1 MFRFNSK
8 IEGQSGPLVTL
19 VIGSLLFLLA
29 MMVCTSCGDSR
40 AYSGSGQRLIAQEDS
55 INQAKALESM
65 HLVSEHYK
73 DLSESEVAV
82 DNEGNTQPLF
92 PVKVINSYGVTR
104 LAWLTRTERAMFK
117 AGDIIYCQLDDW
129 DGKWI
134 TSPRDCKA
142 CARMVVQATP
152 DSE

>member
-8 IEGQSGPLVTL
+8 IEGQAGPLVTL

-55 INQAKALESM
+55 IAKAKALESIY
-65 HLVSEHYK
+65 LVAEHNR
-73 DLSESEVAV
+73 DMADASIAV
-82 DNEGNTQPLF
+82 DADGNTMPLF
-92 PVKVINSYGVTR
+92 PVKVLNAYGVTR

-129 DGKWI
+129 DGKWV
-134 TSPRDCKA
+134 TSQRDCKT

-152 DSE
+152 ESE